1 MMDKSISD
9 NINPADKIGP
19 MKPVGEDQHDSA
31 SNTQAFSTYMQ
42 NNPAVDTGT
51 NKAQM
56 ISPFDLA
63 QQGPKT
69 GMPTPNVNTIMSQV
83 QLAQNSMSDLHSQL
97 SYPDLKLKA
106 SQKYI
111 VKNKLTDANASLRAA
126 NARLG
131 SNNILGNQPHGNI
144 GGPLGTFLNYVT
156 DGMNQLDSAKQQ
168 LTALKTQGHNLTPA
182 DFLMIQIKMNKAQ
195 QEIDFTSTLLGKCVD
210 DFKQIMNIQ
219 L

>member
-1 MMDKSISD
+1 MDKSIPD
-9 NINPADKIGP
+9 NINPADKIGA
-19 MKPVGEDQHDSA
+19 MMPVGEDQHDSMA
-31 SNTQAFSTYMQ
+31 NTQAFSSYMQ
-42 NNPAVDTGT
+42 NNPAVDSGS

-63 QQGPKT
+63 QQGPKS
-69 GMPTPNVNTIMSQV
+69 GMPTPNVGTIMSQV
-83 QLAQNSMSDLHSQL
+83 QLAQNSMSDLQSQL

-111 VKNKLTDANASLRAA
+111 VKNKLTDANANLRAA
-126 NARLG
+126 NAKLG
-131 SNNILGNQPHGNI
+131 SPILDSRPHGNI
-144 GGPLGTFLNYVT
+144 SGPLGTFLNYVS

-168 LTALKTQGHNLTPA
+168 LASLKSQGHNLTPA

-210 DFKQIMNIQ
+210 DFKQLMNIQ